1 MHHSMQQVSGTLD
14 DLRGEIDKIDD
25 AVQDLLTRR
34 AALSRAIARAKLSG
48 PSALP
53 VSVSLSAAMR
63 PAREALILRRLL
75 ARGRGELAPQLIV
88 GIWREIISSSLR
100 AQTSFR
106 GHAFAGDGETAF
118 VEMAR
123 AYFGSETPI
132 RTHGK
137 PSLVLHAC
145 AEEQN
150 ALGVVPLPL
159 IEERGPAWWAQLAPA
174 GERGPRI
181 IAKLPIVT
189 ETDDGPSAY
198 VIGAIEQEATGDDT
212 TVLLL
217 EVAPGKSRTKLPA
230 LLKDVGLTARL
241 AAAGRIADKNAPDE
255 VLLEVQGFVAKA
267 DPRLAALAKA
277 AGDAV
282 ARVMPIGGF
291 ANPVSLSSLK
301 APA

>member
-1 MHHSMQQVSGTLD
+1 MQPVAGTLD

-25 AVQDLLTRR
+25 ALQDLLARR
-34 AALSRAIARAKLSG
+34 AAISRAVARAKLPGS
-48 PSALP
+48 SA
-53 VSVSLSAAMR
+53 VSLSSAMR

-75 ARGRGELAPQLIV
+75 ARRSAELAPLLVV

-100 AQTSFR
+100 AQTSFH
-106 GHAFAGDGETAF
+106 GHAFAGDGETAY
-118 VEMAR
+118 VGMAR

-181 IAKLPIVT
+181 IAKLPFVT
-189 ETDDGPSAY
+189 EDDDALSAY
-198 VIGAIEQEATGDDT
+198 VIGAIEQEPTGDDT
-212 TVLLL
+212 TLLLL
-217 EVAPGKSRTKLPA
+217 EVAPGKSRTKLQA
-230 LLKDVGLTARL
+230 LLKEAGLPARL
-241 AAAGRIADKNAPDE
+241 AAAGRVAEKNVPDE
-255 VLLEVQGFVAKA
+255 ILLEVKGFVGKGDA
-267 DPRLAALAKA
+267 RLETLAKA
-277 AGDAV
+277 AGDAI
-282 ARVMPIGGF
+282 ARVVPIGGF
-291 ANPVSLSSLK
+291 ANPVVLASG
-301 APA
+301 AP